1 MSHTTEKRLSFG
13 LPWLDDAL
21 GGGLRPGTLTVIA
34 GATGAGKTQLG
45 LRWANEGADQE
56 GRRGVFFDLTSRG
69 DPQHQEDY
77 ASRQFNWSIEEAT
90 ELSARVG
97 SILAA
102 DLPLPELYR
111 PFAHIGRRATRPD
124 VDPEAWHSWK
134 TDMGR
139 VLREGAT
146 FAYGQLARGVRRLVF
161 DGVEP
166 AERASDSI
174 QLDYFEYL
182 YEKVIRQDFDWAARE
197 VLRERYRAHEAEV
210 LARPYNSTSIGS
222 LVLYT
227 APQVLL
233 DDLIAEPIGKG
244 DLFATANTVIV
255 MGRTRNAGSLGRALC
270 VIKHRGSACDDRVLT
285 YNIGAEGLIPLPA

>member
-1 MSHTTEKRLSFG
+1 MSSATEKRLAFG

-45 LRWANEGADQE
+45 LRWANEGALRE
-56 GRRGVFFDLTSRG
+56 GHCGVFFDLTSRG

-77 ASRQFNWSIEEAT
+77 ASRQFGWSIEEAT
-90 ELSARVG
+90 ELSARMG
-97 SILAA
+97 SILEP
-102 DLPLPELYR
+102 DLPLPELFR
-111 PFAHIGRRATRPD
+111 PFAHIGRKATRPD
-124 VDPEAWHSWK
+124 VDPDAWHAWK

-174 QLDYFEYL
+174 QIDYFEYL

-197 VLRERYRAHEAEV
+197 VLRERYRANEAEV
-210 LARPYNSTSIGS
+210 LARPYHSSSVGS

-227 APQVLL
+227 TPQVLL

-244 DLFATANTVIV
+244 DLFATANTVIA
-255 MGRTRNAGSLGRALC
+255 MGRTRKDGAFGRALC
-270 VIKHRGSACDDRVLT
+270 VIKHRGSACHDHVLP
-285 YNIGAEGLIPLPA
+285 YSISAEGLVPLPA

>member
-1 MSHTTEKRLSFG
+1 MSSATEKRLAFG

-45 LRWANEGADQE
+45 LRWANEGALRE
-56 GRRGVFFDLTSRG
+56 GHRGVFFDLTSRG

-77 ASRQFNWSIEEAT
+77 ASRQFGWSIEEAT
-90 ELSARVG
+90 ELSARMG
-97 SILAA
+97 SILEP
-102 DLPLPELYR
+102 DLPLPELFR
-111 PFAHIGRRATRPD
+111 PFAHIGRKATRPD
-124 VDPEAWHSWK
+124 VDPDAWHAWK

-174 QLDYFEYL
+174 QIDYFEYL

-197 VLRERYRAHEAEV
+197 VLRERYRANEAEV
-210 LARPYNSTSIGS
+210 LARPYHSSSVGS

-227 APQVLL
+227 TPQVLL

-244 DLFATANTVIV
+244 DLFATANTVIA
-255 MGRTRNAGSLGRALC
+255 MGRTRKDGAFGRALC
-270 VIKHRGSACDDRVLT
+270 VIKHRGSACHDHVLP
-285 YNIGAEGLIPLPA
+285 YSISAEGLVPLPA